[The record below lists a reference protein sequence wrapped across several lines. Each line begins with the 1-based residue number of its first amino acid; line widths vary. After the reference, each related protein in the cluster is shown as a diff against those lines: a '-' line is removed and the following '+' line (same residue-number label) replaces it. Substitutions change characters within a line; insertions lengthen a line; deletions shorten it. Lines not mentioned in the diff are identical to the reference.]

1 MPNRYVREAAITS
14 KAVNSL
20 SWQAEVFWR
29 RLLNKVDD
37 FGRFTAEP
45 DLLLVEVFPR
55 QLNRV
60 READIPRLLTDCEKA
75 GLLYRYE
82 AGDKAFLVMNQW
94 ECGRAQ
100 KSKYPPP
107 PEHICKQMQ
116 THVYNGLQMSPAPTP
131 TLTPTPNTGISYDKA
146 SKPGRRSGETEAG
159 RVTSGAP
166 PPARLGQAQLE
177 LAKTCE
183 HLLNGQWVND
193 AGKWINRIKSHAP
206 KVQRVMAEVELAR
219 REQRIT
225 TTPAQYA
232 EQIWKEFT

>member
-14 KAVNSL
+14 KAVNSI

-82 AGDKAFLVMNQW
+82 AGGKAFLVMNQW
-94 ECGRAQ
+94 EVGRAQ

-107 PEHICKQMQ
+107 PANICKQMQ
-116 THVYNGLQMSPAPTP
+116 THVYNGSQMFPSPAPT
-131 TLTPTPNTGISYDKA
+131 LTPAPDSGISDKA
-146 SKPGRRSGETEAG
+146 SKPERNGGGGKLS
-159 RVTSGAP
+159 
-166 PPARLGQAQLE
+166 PAQRE
-177 LAKTCE
+177 LAKTFE
-183 HLLNGQWVND
+183 SLLNGQWVND
-193 AGKWINRIKSHAP
+193 AGKWINRIKSNP
-206 KVQRVMAEVELAR
+206 QKVQRVMAEVDLAR
-219 REQRIT
+219 REQRIA

-232 EQIWKEFT
+232 EQTWQEFK